1 MVWTGW
7 AREAGGQRESH
18 SQNDTR
24 KVARDVRDMEEE
36 KEEEEEEE
44 KEEEEEEEEEKEE
57 EEECWPRCSR
67 LGSRTA
73 TRGFSF

>member
-44 KEEEEEEEEEKEE
+44 KEEEEE
-57 EEECWPRCSR
+57 CWPRCSR